1 MPQVV
6 VQTMFKPNPGA
17 DMMKLMDLV
26 KESAAIFKRHGA
38 DVSVWAVSG
47 GEIGNM
53 VFAARYDSVSF
64 AAVHPLL
71 GRYLPAWYLG
81 RYPDRYVIYASY
93 STQQARH
100 YGQLARDVFAAL

>member
-53 VFAARYDSVSF
+53 VFAARYDSF
-64 AAVHPLL
+64 AAYGACMEKV
-71 GRYLPAWYLG
+71 YSDPAFAIWTAKG
-81 RYPDRYVIYASY
+81 VASGL
-93 STQQARH
+93 STWVRSNVAREVSI
-100 YGQLARDVFAAL
+100 G